1 MCVKR
6 VQMNYFLNIC
16 RFWIL
21 SLLLKS
27 VTCLQNCS
35 IIQGSS
41 PNYYDSV
48 CQIQKDAFQDTFT
61 SDMGARCLSDEIW
74 IFCPDPSTQLGDE
87 LHKLIG
93 LGGPTGAGFP
103 VEIVSIHL
111 GILIFMVI
119 TTVTSLSLLVYI
131 SIRTHCQCL
140 NMQKKRWDDMEMRS
154 EIGNDTNDKHNN
166 ERTQF

>member
-6 VQMNYFLNIC
+6 VQMNYFWNIY

-21 SLLLKS
+21 SLLLKA

-41 PNYYDSV
+41 PNYRHCV

-61 SDMGARCLSDEIW
+61 SDMGARCHSDEIW
-74 IFCPDPSTQLGDE
+74 VFCPDPSTELGDAI
-87 LHKLIG
+87 HRLIG
-93 LGGPTGAGFP
+93 LGGPAGAGFA
-103 VEIVSIHL
+103 VEIVSVHL
-111 GILIFMVI
+111 GVLIFMVI
-119 TTVTSLSLLVYI
+119 TTVTSLSLLAYI

-140 NMQKKRWDDMEMRS
+140 SMKKKRWSDIELKS
-154 EIGNDTNDKHNN
+154 QTNDKHNN
-166 ERTQF
+166 EHTHL

>member
-41 PNYYDSV
+41 PNYYHSV

-61 SDMGARCLSDEIW
+61 SRMGAQCHSDEIW
-74 IFCPDPSTQLGDE
+74 VFCPDRSTELGDE

-93 LGGPTGAGFP
+93 LGGPTGAGFA
-103 VEIVSIHL
+103 VEIVSVHL
-111 GILIFMVI
+111 GVLIFMVI
-119 TTVTSLSLLVYI
+119 STVTSLSLLAYI

-140 NMQKKRWDDMEMRS
+140 SMQKKRWSDIELKS
-154 EIGNDTNDKHNN
+154 ESTNDKHNN
-166 ERTQF
+166 EHTQL

>member
-1 MCVKR
+1 
-6 VQMNYFLNIC
+6 MNYLLNIC
-16 RFWIL
+16 QLGIL
-21 SLLLKS
+21 SLLLKK

-41 PNYYDSV
+41 PTYYQSV
-48 CQIQKDAFQDTFT
+48 CQIPMNAFQDVFE
-61 SDMGARCLSDEIW
+61 SHLGDRCHSDEIW
-74 IFCPDPSTQLGDE
+74 VFCPDPSTHLGDAIRR
-87 LHKLIG
+87 LIG

-140 NMQKKRWDDMEMRS
+140 NMQKKRCDDMEMRS

-166 ERTQF
+166 EHTQF